1 MVEAIDVIKIVI
13 FYIINVLEGKKGIK
27 IFLKNKSR
35 LYLIFEVICRY
46 IGIRILRFCMLF

>member
-46 IGIRILRFCMLF
+46 IGI